1 MNLQQLHYFE
11 KIAECQ
17 QYTLAAQQLHVTQA
31 TLSYAIS
38 NLERELNVKLFY
50 RTGKQVELTACG
62 KVYLTCVRDALQAL
76 ERGNQMVRDMENPVR
91 EMIRLTY
98 LESLKH
104 LVMNTISDFY
114 GGEEEPLLRFELTH
128 SNAALI
134 EQQLLRREADLGIS
148 TVPATAGIASHLI
161 GYQSNVII
169 VPKRHPWAEK
179 KSISLSELDRQKM
192 IAYSQDCVIRGYYDS
207 IFRAA
212 HVQPEIFAESRIHSN
227 ILDMVSYGMGVA
239 IVPHMHWLTNREDV
253 VSLTIQEDVPPR
265 AIYLIWAEDAVFP
278 PAVREF
284 RDRIMEER
292 NLEQYL

>member
-1 MNLQQLHYFE
+1 
-11 KIAECQ
+11 
-17 QYTLAAQQLHVTQA
+17 
-31 TLSYAIS
+31 
-38 NLERELNVKLFY
+38 
-50 RTGKQVELTACG
+50 
-62 KVYLTCVRDALQAL
+62 
-76 ERGNQMVRDMENPVR
+76 
-91 EMIRLTY
+91 
-98 LESLKH
+98 
-104 LVMNTISDFY
+104 
-114 GGEEEPLLRFELTH
+114 
-128 SNAALI
+128 
-134 EQQLLRREADLGIS
+134 
-148 TVPATAGIASHLI
+148 
-161 GYQSNVII
+161 
-169 VPKRHPWAEK
+169 
-179 KSISLSELDRQKM
+179 M